1 MIQAADNITTSTGN
15 ECMKY
20 PQVGPHA
27 VNLAGGQAA
36 SIRIFKDIM
45 VQHSGLDESTSER
58 MEKTRTEEYISH
70 MHGLMWL

>member
-1 MIQAADNITTSTGN
+1 MI
-15 ECMKY
+15 Y

-36 SIRIFKDIM
+36 SIRIFKDIIS
-45 VQHSGLDESTSER
+45 QHRGLDKSTLER
-58 MEKTRTEEYISH
+58 MEKTCTEEYISH